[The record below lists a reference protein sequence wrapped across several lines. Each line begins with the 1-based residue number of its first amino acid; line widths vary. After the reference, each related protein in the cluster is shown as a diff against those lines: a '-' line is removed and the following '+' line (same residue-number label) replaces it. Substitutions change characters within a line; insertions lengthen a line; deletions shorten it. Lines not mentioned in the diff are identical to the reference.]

1 MRPASRRD
9 LGTSPSR
16 PPGRQQHAEGVAA
29 SRLSGT
35 QQVAGADRAA
45 AFKPHAGAV
54 VIAQA
59 RDPYFVTTRRFTP
72 GNFRLVAAGWLSSN
86 LDNYVLAFALGALMV
101 GLLTHVVVKSYGAR
115 T

>member
-1 MRPASRRD
+1 M
-9 LGTSPSR
+9 
-16 PPGRQQHAEGVAA
+16 
-29 SRLSGT
+29 
-35 QQVAGADRAA
+35 
-45 AFKPHAGAV
+45 
-54 VIAQA
+54 IAQA